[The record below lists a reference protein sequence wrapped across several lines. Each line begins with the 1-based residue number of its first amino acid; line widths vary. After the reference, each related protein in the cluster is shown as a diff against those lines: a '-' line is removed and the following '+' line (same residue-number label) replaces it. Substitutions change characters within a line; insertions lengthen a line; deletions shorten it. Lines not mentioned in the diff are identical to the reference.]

1 MGHVMDVQFDADTQR
16 IWALCD
22 NTCGVV
28 STLLKVGTTGAI
40 VPDVAYSK
48 PAGLPVDNLE
58 GFALAPKSTCV
69 DGTKEAVWSDDGIY
83 GTGTGSA
90 TEGHALYSGRVD
102 CDLRLGSQGV
112 PKPVA
117 WDSKKVY
124 FSGDSVSY
132 DGSVYQALWYTSGE
146 APGSKKNGAWSQ
158 LAIAA
163 DGHTLWTVTRP
174 FSTGDVV
181 VYQNRVFTALWYT
194 RGTTP
199 GGAGGPWSE
208 IVTPSTPGGIPA
220 WSSATVYTGGEKV
233 TYQGHTYQA
242 QWYSTGTPP
251 PHQKQ
256 RLETPLLKRNP
267 ARDAPAISSE
277 APPERRS
284 AGAFPVLYRE
294 ASRPRHPQRTSVR
307 PRRCLA
313 CARSW
318 CTSCSRSTGWRRI
331 RTSSSPTGTTRWTR
345 SSAR

>member
-1 MGHVMDVQFDADTQR
+1 MVDTGMGHVMDVQFDADTQR

-28 STLLKVGTTGAI
+28 STLLKVDTTGAI

-58 GFALAPKSTCV
+58 GFALAPNSTCV

-174 FSTGDVV
+174 FNTGDVV

-199 GGAGGPWSE
+199 GVAGGPWSE

-251 PHQKQ
+251 PHPKQ

-267 ARDAPAISSE
+267 
-277 APPERRS
+277 
-284 AGAFPVLYRE
+284 RE
-294 ASRPRHPQRTSVR
+294 TRPRSPL
-307 PRRCLA
+307 RRHLRGDRRARFLFCTGKPPGHVIHSGLA
-313 CARSW
+313 
-318 CTSCSRSTGWRRI
+318 
-331 RTSSSPTGTTRWTR
+331 
-345 SSAR
+345 